1 MAVAQIALSRFSGG
15 IVDDLSSLSDE
26 ELLELSL
33 KSPSMFE
40 VLLTR
45 YQREFTSRA
54 QAVMGGKDAAED
66 VVQEAFVRIYRFA
79 PRFRGE
85 AGSFRA
91 WSLTI
96 LMNVART
103 HYRKVARE
111 RGVTTVLDP
120 EHYESLADPLS
131 FREQEEK
138 YSRELIERALNE
150 APPEVA
156 RIIRLAF
163 LEELPYKNIA
173 EQEQLSIAAVKTR
186 VFRAK
191 AVLKTIIGRYQ

>member
-1 MAVAQIALSRFSGG
+1 MAIAQIALSRLSGG
-15 IVDDLSSLSDE
+15 VVDDISSLTDE
-26 ELLELSL
+26 ALLELSL
-33 KSPSMFE
+33 KSPGAFE
-40 VLLTR
+40 MLIAR

-66 VVQEAFVRIYRFA
+66 VAQEAFIRIYRFG

-111 RGVTTVLDP
+111 RGMTAILDP
-120 EHYESLADPLS
+120 EHYEALADPYTLRRDDEM
-131 FREQEEK
+131 FT
-138 YSRELIERALNE
+138 RELVERALGE

-156 RIIRLAF
+156 RIMRLAF
-163 LEELPYKNIA
+163 LEELPYKDIA
-173 EQEQLSIAAVKTR
+173 EQENLSIAAVKTR

-191 AVLKTIIGRYQ
+191 AVLKIIIARIS